1 MGIVWSKLKGSDPS
15 RSKSPSTSI
24 KKWHGLVFPV
34 NFLHCDDKIF
44 DGDYQPEEEEL
55 EDESQVYTNND
66 TITFIGQAR
75 FTPQYLMMGIFKRF
89 KVKFVPQNVVLKVN
103 CYPNIAICI
112 KLSGSKEE
120 NAMVKFL
127 CCKLIADQKRM
138 EFYNKI
144 ALKVRNQD
152 SRIDECQGNQI
163 QIKVLTLNGKRMPFK
178 VDPTATI
185 YELKLRIQNRE
196 RISPD
201 QIRIIFQG
209 KEVDNDRRTLADYG
223 IGDEDTVHTVFD
235 SKLLTSNRMRG
246 GKGSFLDLTR
256 EMLCPICQQLL
267 FAPVVLNCKHIFC
280 QHCIGEAREEER
292 KAKRK
297 DKCPYC
303 FCKGKSPGVP
313 FHRITSQYS

>member
-1 MGIVWSKLKGSDPS
+1 MGKVWSKLKGSDPS
-15 RSKSPSTSI
+15 RSESPSTST

-34 NFLHCDDKIF
+34 SFLHCDEKIF
-44 DGDYQPEEEEL
+44 DGDYQPEEEEF
-55 EDESQVYTNND
+55 EEESQVYTNND

-138 EFYNKI
+138 EFRNKI
-144 ALKVRNQD
+144 ELKVRNQD
-152 SRIDECQGNQI
+152 SRSDECQGNQI
-163 QIKVLTLNGKRMPFK
+163 NIKVLTLNGKRMPLCLLFK

-185 YELKLRIQNRE
+185 YELKLRIQDRE
-196 RISPD
+196 GIFPD
-201 QIRIIFQG
+201 QIRIIFHG
-209 KEVDNDRRTLADYG
+209 KEVDSDEQTLADYG

-246 GKGSFLDLTR
+246 GKGSFLVVPRDETR
-256 EMLCPICQQLL
+256 GAATEFVAINGILSK
-267 FAPVVLNCKHIFC
+267 V
-280 QHCIGEAREEER
+280 
-292 KAKRK
+292 
-297 DKCPYC
+297 
-303 FCKGKSPGVP
+303 
-313 FHRITSQYS
+313 RIQFRPNSI